1 MIHIYIPFVNRPDL
15 LKKAVD
21 SVPVISGW
29 RDWQLNYHLQVEVIN
44 NSGKPLPDDINARES
59 NPPVPLTFA
68 QSQNWMLRVSEDFL
82 EPFYIFMHSDA
93 EAGEGTVQ
101 KLIELAWSLTNE
113 GRKWGVIM
121 TNYDALA
128 AFNTAAFREVGGW
141 DVHLPWYFADNSM
154 YRKLRLAGYELI
166 ESNLPVKHEP
176 SQTIKSDPFLN
187 HVNGITFPIYAE
199 YYRQC
204 WGGSPGNETFTV
216 PFNGVF
222 A

>member
-21 SVPVISGW
+21 SVPVIGGW
-29 RDWQLNYHLQVEVIN
+29 RDWQLNYLQVEVIN

-68 QSQNWMLRVSEDFL
+68 QSQNWMLRISEDFL

-101 KLIELAWSLTNE
+101 KLIELAHSLTNE
-113 GRKWGVIM
+113 GRKWGVIF

-141 DVHLPWYFADNSM
+141 DTELSWYHSDTDM
-154 YRKLRLAGYELI
+154 YRRLELAGYELI
-166 ESNLPVKHEP
+166 ESGLPVNHTP
-176 SQTIKSDPFLN
+176 SQTLNSDPEIKRRVDLM
-187 HVNGITFPIYAE
+187 FPFRVF
-199 YYRQC
+199 YYRAKH
-204 WGGSPGNETFTV
+204 GGDPGHETFLT
-216 PFNGVF
+216 PFGR
-222 A
+222 